1 MGQGP
6 GCVSDYKKV
15 AEKFTPMAEIGHL
28 CSEPAEGFGPK
39 SYEKQRDLEGI

>member
-1 MGQGP
+1 
-6 GCVSDYKKV
+6 
-15 AEKFTPMAEIGHL
+15 MAEIGHF